1 MNGIDEKLDAK
12 KDEAP
17 TIDSWE
23 AAFAALEQRN
33 KKEPEETPAGRDG
46 QPDAGESGQAE
57 GTSGSDVEPMAEG
70 QSDDAQLDG
79 ADTGGSGA
87 ADGAA
92 GETVSEFDY
101 SAEEVNETISSIE
114 SSIED
119 QAVSDV
125 ANAMKASGKIR
136 VTRDGKLGASINDP
150 DIYTKDE
157 DGVPTYINPETGR
170 PFTGDNPRA
179 QAKQWVDDYNAELEQ
194 AFNKIAKQRIDE
206 LKKEKEPIVRTL
218 KFAETYKK
226 LNDVQRDMLDSLIE
240 DYEVKDED
248 GKSYWLKGLEYDIL
262 VTYDKPRG
270 GLSILPQFL
279 KKVQGGYVY
288 LAMWDLMNDYV
299 LRSSAIGLISYPT
312 TDGIYLVD
320 NGVWMGEISGF
331 IFGVYDS
338 QDEEASFMGYTDAV
352 AAIRLIKKT
361 IEE

>member
-1 MNGIDEKLDAK
+1 MNGIDENLDAK

-17 TIDSWE
+17 AIDSWE

-33 KKEPEETPAGRDG
+33 KKELEETPAGRDG
-46 QPDAGESGQAE
+46 QPDAGEAGQAE
-57 GTSGSDVEPMAEG
+57 GTSGSDAEPVAEG

-79 ADTGGSGA
+79 TDAGGSGV

-206 LKKEKEPIVRTL
+206 LKKENEPIVRTL

-240 DYEVKDED
+240 DYEVKDEEGNAIGYSCD
-248 GKSYWLKGLEYDIL
+248 LGKALAQVNRQIAKLTERGKALHPKQE
-262 VTYDKPRG
+262 KPAPTEPALDMPQSTG
-270 GLSILPQFL
+270 SSENKPPQFKSL
-279 KKVQGGYVY
+279 
-288 LAMWDLMNDYV
+288 
-299 LRSSAIGLISYPT
+299 
-312 TDGIYLVD
+312 
-320 NGVWMGEISGF
+320 
-331 IFGVYDS
+331 
-338 QDEEASFMGYTDAV
+338 EEAMEWSQNQQLKQRKG
-352 AAIRLIKKT
+352 R
-361 IEE
+361 

>member
-1 MNGIDEKLDAK
+1 MDGIDEKLDAK

-17 TIDSWE
+17 AIDSWE

-33 KKEPEETPAGRDG
+33 KKESEETPAGRDR
-46 QPDAGESGQAE
+46 QPDAEGSGEAE
-57 GTSGSDVEPMAEG
+57 GTSGSNAEPVAEG
-70 QSDDAQLDG
+70 QSDDAQLDD
-79 ADTGGSGA
+79 ADAGGSGA
-87 ADGAA
+87 VDGTA
-92 GETVSEFDY
+92 GEAVSEFDY
-101 SAEEVNETISSIE
+101 SAEEVNETISTIE

-125 ANAMKASGKIR
+125 ASAMKASGKIR

-206 LKKEKEPIVRTL
+206 LKKENEPIVRTL

-240 DYEVKDED
+240 DYEVKDDD
-248 GKSYWLKGLEYDIL
+248 GNAIGYSCDLDKALAQVNRQIAKLTERGKALHPKQ
-262 VTYDKPRG
+262 DKPAPTEPALDMPQSTG
-270 GLSILPQFL
+270 SSENKPPQFKSLAEAMSWSQDQML
-279 KKVQGGYVY
+279 KKG
-288 LAMWDLMNDYV
+288 
-299 LRSSAIGLISYPT
+299 R
-312 TDGIYLVD
+312 
-320 NGVWMGEISGF
+320 
-331 IFGVYDS
+331 
-338 QDEEASFMGYTDAV
+338 
-352 AAIRLIKKT
+352 K
-361 IEE
+361 

>member
-1 MNGIDEKLDAK
+1 MDGIDEKLDAK

-17 TIDSWE
+17 AIDSWE
-23 AAFAALEQRN
+23 AAFAALEQGN
-33 KKEPEETPAGRDG
+33 KKEPEETPANRGG
-46 QPDAGESGQAE
+46 QPDAGGSGEAE
-57 GTSGSDVEPMAEG
+57 GTGGSDAEPVAQG
-70 QSDDAQLDG
+70 QSDDAQLDD
-79 ADTGGSGA
+79 ADTGGSGV
-87 ADGAA
+87 ADGTA
-92 GETVSEFDY
+92 GEAVSGFDC

-125 ANAMKASGKIR
+125 ANAMRASGKIR

-240 DYEVKDED
+240 DCEVRDED
-248 GKSYWLKGLEYDIL
+248 GNAIGYSCDL
-262 VTYDKPRG
+262 DKALAQVNRQISKLTERG
-270 GLSILPQFL
+270 KALHPKQEKPAPTEPALDMPQSTGSSENKPPQFKSLAEAMSWSQDQML
-279 KKVQGGYVY
+279 KKG
-288 LAMWDLMNDYV
+288 
-299 LRSSAIGLISYPT
+299 R
-312 TDGIYLVD
+312 
-320 NGVWMGEISGF
+320 
-331 IFGVYDS
+331 
-338 QDEEASFMGYTDAV
+338 
-352 AAIRLIKKT
+352 K
-361 IEE
+361 

>member
-1 MNGIDEKLDAK
+1 MDGIAENLDAK

-17 TIDSWE
+17 AIDSWE

-33 KKEPEETPAGRDG
+33 KKESEETPANRDG
-46 QPDAGESGQAE
+46 QPDAEGSGETE
-57 GTSGSDVEPMAEG
+57 GTSGSDAEPVAEG

-79 ADTGGSGA
+79 SNAGGSSA
-87 ADGAA
+87 ADGAT

-101 SAEEVNETISSIE
+101 SAEEVTETISSIE

-248 GKSYWLKGLEYDIL
+248 GNAIGYSCDL
-262 VTYDKPRG
+262 DKALAQVNRQISKLTERG
-270 GLSILPQFL
+270 KALHPKQEKPAPTEPALDMPQSTGSSENKPPQFKNLAEAMSWSQDQML
-279 KKVQGGYVY
+279 KKG
-288 LAMWDLMNDYV
+288 
-299 LRSSAIGLISYPT
+299 R
-312 TDGIYLVD
+312 
-320 NGVWMGEISGF
+320 
-331 IFGVYDS
+331 
-338 QDEEASFMGYTDAV
+338 
-352 AAIRLIKKT
+352 K
-361 IEE
+361 

>member
-17 TIDSWE
+17 AIDSWE

-33 KKEPEETPAGRDG
+33 KKEPEETPADRDG

-57 GTSGSDVEPMAEG
+57 GTGGSDAEPVAQG
-70 QSDDAQLDG
+70 QSDDAQLDDT
-79 ADTGGSGA
+79 DTGGSSA
-87 ADGAA
+87 VDGAT
-92 GETVSEFDY
+92 GETISEFDY

-194 AFNKIAKQRIDE
+194 AFNKIAQQRIDE

-226 LNDVQRDMLDSLIE
+226 LNDVQRDMFDSIIE

-248 GKSYWLKGLEYDIL
+248 GNAIGYSCDL
-262 VTYDKPRG
+262 DKALAQVNRQISKLTERGKALHPKQEKPAPTEPALDMPRSTG
-270 GLSILPQFL
+270 SSENKPPQF
-279 KKVQGGYVY
+279 KS
-288 LAMWDLMNDYV
+288 LAEAMSW
-299 LRSSAIGLISYPT
+299 
-312 TDGIYLVD
+312 
-320 NGVWMGEISGF
+320 
-331 IFGVYDS
+331 S
-338 QDEEASFMGYTDAV
+338 QDQMLKQRKG
-352 AAIRLIKKT
+352 R
-361 IEE
+361 

>member
-17 TIDSWE
+17 AIDSWE

-33 KKEPEETPAGRDG
+33 KKESEETPADRDG
-46 QPDAGESGQAE
+46 QPDAGEFGQTE
-57 GTSGSDVEPMAEG
+57 GASGSDAEPVAEG

-79 ADTGGSGA
+79 TDTGGGSA

-248 GKSYWLKGLEYDIL
+248 G
-262 VTYDKPRG
+262 
-270 GLSILPQFL
+270 
-279 KKVQGGYVY
+279 
-288 LAMWDLMNDYV
+288 N
-299 LRSSAIGLISYPT
+299 AIGYSCDLDKALAQVNRQISKLTERGKALHPKQEKPAPT
-312 TDGIYLVD
+312 EPALDMPQSTGSSENKPPEFKSLEEAMS
-320 NGVWMGEISGF
+320 W
-331 IFGVYDS
+331 S
-338 QDEEASFMGYTDAV
+338 QDQMLKQRKG
-352 AAIRLIKKT
+352 R
-361 IEE
+361 

>member
-17 TIDSWE
+17 AIDSWE

-46 QPDAGESGQAE
+46 QPDAGGSGEAE
-57 GTSGSDVEPMAEG
+57 GTSGSDAEPVAEG

-79 ADTGGSGA
+79 TDVGGGSA
-87 ADGAA
+87 VDGAA

-206 LKKEKEPIVRTL
+206 LKKENEPIVRTL

-248 GKSYWLKGLEYDIL
+248 GNAIGYSCDL
-262 VTYDKPRG
+262 DKALAQVNRQIVKLTERG
-270 GLSILPQFL
+270 KALHPKQEKPAPTEPALDMPQSTGSSENKPPQFKSLAEAMSWSQDQML
-279 KKVQGGYVY
+279 KKG
-288 LAMWDLMNDYV
+288 
-299 LRSSAIGLISYPT
+299 R
-312 TDGIYLVD
+312 
-320 NGVWMGEISGF
+320 
-331 IFGVYDS
+331 
-338 QDEEASFMGYTDAV
+338 
-352 AAIRLIKKT
+352 K
-361 IEE
+361 

>member
-17 TIDSWE
+17 AIDSWE

-33 KKEPEETPAGRDG
+33 KKESEETPADRDG

-57 GTSGSDVEPMAEG
+57 GTSGSDAEPVAQG

-79 ADTGGSGA
+79 TNAGGSSA
-87 ADGAA
+87 VDGAA

-136 VTRDGKLGASINDP
+136 VTRDGKLGASVNDP

-206 LKKEKEPIVRTL
+206 LKKENEPIVRTL

-248 GKSYWLKGLEYDIL
+248 GNAIGYSCDL
-262 VTYDKPRG
+262 DKALAQVNRQISKLTERG
-270 GLSILPQFL
+270 KALHPKQEKPAPTEPALDMPQSTGSSENKPPQF
-279 KKVQGGYVY
+279 KS
-288 LAMWDLMNDYV
+288 LAEAMSW
-299 LRSSAIGLISYPT
+299 
-312 TDGIYLVD
+312 
-320 NGVWMGEISGF
+320 
-331 IFGVYDS
+331 S
-338 QDEEASFMGYTDAV
+338 QDQMLKQRKG
-352 AAIRLIKKT
+352 R
-361 IEE
+361 

>member
-12 KDEAP
+12 KDETPA
-17 TIDSWE
+17 IDSWE

-33 KKEPEETPAGRDG
+33 KKEPEETPANRDG

-57 GTSGSDVEPMAEG
+57 GTSGSDAEPVAEG

-79 ADTGGSGA
+79 TDVGGGSA

-92 GETVSEFDY
+92 GETVSEFDF

-206 LKKEKEPIVRTL
+206 LKKENEPIVRTL

-248 GKSYWLKGLEYDIL
+248 GNAIGYSCDL
-262 VTYDKPRG
+262 DKALDQVNRQISKLTERG
-270 GLSILPQFL
+270 KALHPKQEKPAPTEPALDMPQSTGSSENKPPQFKSLAEAMEWSQNQQL
-279 KKVQGGYVY
+279 KQRKG
-288 LAMWDLMNDYV
+288 
-299 LRSSAIGLISYPT
+299 R
-312 TDGIYLVD
+312 
-320 NGVWMGEISGF
+320 
-331 IFGVYDS
+331 
-338 QDEEASFMGYTDAV
+338 
-352 AAIRLIKKT
+352 
-361 IEE
+361 

>member
-17 TIDSWE
+17 AIDSWE

-33 KKEPEETPAGRDG
+33 KKESEETSADRDG
-46 QPDAGESGQAE
+46 QPDAGEFGQSE
-57 GTSGSDVEPMAEG
+57 GTSGSDAEPVAEG

-79 ADTGGSGA
+79 TDAGGSGP
-87 ADGAA
+87 ADGTA

-206 LKKEKEPIVRTL
+206 LKKENEPIVRTL

-248 GKSYWLKGLEYDIL
+248 GNAIGYSCDL
-262 VTYDKPRG
+262 DKALAQVNRQIAKLTERG
-270 GLSILPQFL
+270 KALHPKQEKPAPTEPALDMPQSTGSSENKPPQF
-279 KKVQGGYVY
+279 KS
-288 LAMWDLMNDYV
+288 LAEAMSW
-299 LRSSAIGLISYPT
+299 
-312 TDGIYLVD
+312 
-320 NGVWMGEISGF
+320 
-331 IFGVYDS
+331 S
-338 QDEEASFMGYTDAV
+338 QDQMLKQRKG
-352 AAIRLIKKT
+352 R
-361 IEE
+361 

>member
-1 MNGIDEKLDAK
+1 MDGIDEKLDAK

-57 GTSGSDVEPMAEG
+57 GTSGSDAEPVAEG
-70 QSDDAQLDG
+70 QSDDAQLDST
-79 ADTGGSGA
+79 DTGGSGA
-87 ADGAA
+87 ADGTA
-92 GETVSEFDY
+92 GEAVSEFDY

-119 QAVSDV
+119 KAISDV

-206 LKKEKEPIVRTL
+206 LKKENEPIVRTL

-240 DYEVKDED
+240 DYEVKDEEGNTVGYSCD
-248 GKSYWLKGLEYDIL
+248 LDKALAQVNRQIAKLTERGKALHPKQE
-262 VTYDKPRG
+262 KPAPTEPA
-270 GLSILPQFL
+270 LDMPQSTDSSENKPPQFKSL
-279 KKVQGGYVY
+279 
-288 LAMWDLMNDYV
+288 
-299 LRSSAIGLISYPT
+299 
-312 TDGIYLVD
+312 
-320 NGVWMGEISGF
+320 
-331 IFGVYDS
+331 
-338 QDEEASFMGYTDAV
+338 EEAMEWSQNQQLKQRKG
-352 AAIRLIKKT
+352 R
-361 IEE
+361 

>member
-17 TIDSWE
+17 AIDSWE

-33 KKEPEETPAGRDG
+33 KKESEETPADRDG
-46 QPDAGESGQAE
+46 QSDAGESGQTE
-57 GTSGSDVEPMAEG
+57 GTSGSDAEPVAEG

-79 ADTGGSGA
+79 TDIGGGSA

-92 GETVSEFDY
+92 GETVSEFDF

-248 GKSYWLKGLEYDIL
+248 GNAIGYSCDL
-262 VTYDKPRG
+262 DKALAQVNRQISKLTERG
-270 GLSILPQFL
+270 KALHPKQEKPAPTEPALDMPQSTGSGENKPPQF
-279 KKVQGGYVY
+279 KS
-288 LAMWDLMNDYV
+288 LAEAMSW
-299 LRSSAIGLISYPT
+299 
-312 TDGIYLVD
+312 
-320 NGVWMGEISGF
+320 
-331 IFGVYDS
+331 S
-338 QDEEASFMGYTDAV
+338 QDQMLKQRKG
-352 AAIRLIKKT
+352 R
-361 IEE
+361 

>member
-46 QPDAGESGQAE
+46 QPDAGEPRQAE
-57 GTSGSDVEPMAEG
+57 GTSGSDAEPVAEG
-70 QSDDAQLDG
+70 QSDDVQLDDT
-79 ADTGGSGA
+79 DTGGSSA

-206 LKKEKEPIVRTL
+206 LKKENEPIVRTL

-240 DYEVKDED
+240 DYEVKDEEGNAIGYSCD
-248 GKSYWLKGLEYDIL
+248 LDKALAQVNRQIAKLTERGKALHPKQE
-262 VTYDKPRG
+262 KPAPTEPALDMPQSTG
-270 GLSILPQFL
+270 SSENKPPQFKSL
-279 KKVQGGYVY
+279 
-288 LAMWDLMNDYV
+288 
-299 LRSSAIGLISYPT
+299 
-312 TDGIYLVD
+312 
-320 NGVWMGEISGF
+320 
-331 IFGVYDS
+331 
-338 QDEEASFMGYTDAV
+338 EEAMEWSQNQQ
-352 AAIRLIKKT
+352 LKQKKGR
-361 IEE
+361 

>member
-1 MNGIDEKLDAK
+1 MNGIDENLDAK

-46 QPDAGESGQAE
+46 QPNAGESGQAE
-57 GTSGSDVEPMAEG
+57 DTSGSDAESMAEG

-79 ADTGGSGA
+79 TDAGGSGA

-206 LKKEKEPIVRTL
+206 LKKENEPIVRTL

-248 GKSYWLKGLEYDIL
+248 GNAIGYSCDL
-262 VTYDKPRG
+262 DKALAQVNRQISKLTERG
-270 GLSILPQFL
+270 KALHPKQEKPAPTEPALDMPQSTGSSENKPPQFKSL
-279 KKVQGGYVY
+279 
-288 LAMWDLMNDYV
+288 
-299 LRSSAIGLISYPT
+299 
-312 TDGIYLVD
+312 
-320 NGVWMGEISGF
+320 
-331 IFGVYDS
+331 
-338 QDEEASFMGYTDAV
+338 EEAMEWSQNQQLKQRKG
-352 AAIRLIKKT
+352 R
-361 IEE
+361 

>member
-17 TIDSWE
+17 AIDSWE

-33 KKEPEETPAGRDG
+33 KKEPEETPADRDG
-46 QPDAGESGQAE
+46 QPDAGEPGQAE
-57 GTSGSDVEPMAEG
+57 DTSGSDAEPMAQG

-79 ADTGGSGA
+79 TDTGGSSA
-87 ADGAA
+87 VDGAA

-206 LKKEKEPIVRTL
+206 LKKENEPIVRTL

-240 DYEVKDED
+240 DYEVRDED
-248 GKSYWLKGLEYDIL
+248 GNAIGYSCDL
-262 VTYDKPRG
+262 DKALAQVNRQISKLTERG
-270 GLSILPQFL
+270 KALHHKQEKPAPTEPALDMPQSTGSSENKPPQF
-279 KKVQGGYVY
+279 KS
-288 LAMWDLMNDYV
+288 LAEAMAW
-299 LRSSAIGLISYPT
+299 
-312 TDGIYLVD
+312 
-320 NGVWMGEISGF
+320 
-331 IFGVYDS
+331 S
-338 QDEEASFMGYTDAV
+338 QDQQLKQRKG
-352 AAIRLIKKT
+352 R
-361 IEE
+361 

>member
-1 MNGIDEKLDAK
+1 MDGIDEKLDAK

-17 TIDSWE
+17 AIDSWE

-33 KKEPEETPAGRDG
+33 KKEPEETPADRDG
-46 QPDAGESGQAE
+46 QPDAEGSGEAE
-57 GTSGSDVEPMAEG
+57 GTSGSDAEPVAEG

-79 ADTGGSGA
+79 TDAGGSGA
-87 ADGAA
+87 VDGAA

-101 SAEEVNETISSIE
+101 STEEVNETISSIA
-114 SSIED
+114 SSIEN

-194 AFNKIAKQRIDE
+194 AFNKIAKQRINE

-240 DYEVKDED
+240 DYEVKDKD
-248 GKSYWLKGLEYDIL
+248 GNAIGYSCDL
-262 VTYDKPRG
+262 DKALAQVNRQISKLTERG
-270 GLSILPQFL
+270 KALHPKQEKPAPTEPALDMPQSTGSSENKPPQFKSLAEAMSWSQDQML
-279 KKVQGGYVY
+279 KKG
-288 LAMWDLMNDYV
+288 
-299 LRSSAIGLISYPT
+299 R
-312 TDGIYLVD
+312 
-320 NGVWMGEISGF
+320 
-331 IFGVYDS
+331 
-338 QDEEASFMGYTDAV
+338 
-352 AAIRLIKKT
+352 K
-361 IEE
+361 

>member
-17 TIDSWE
+17 AIDSWE

-33 KKEPEETPAGRDG
+33 KKEPEETPADRDG

-57 GTSGSDVEPMAEG
+57 GTSGSDAEPVAEG

-79 ADTGGSGA
+79 TDVGGSSV

-206 LKKEKEPIVRTL
+206 LKKENEPIVRTL

-226 LNDVQRDMLDSLIE
+226 LNDIQRDMLDSLIE

-248 GKSYWLKGLEYDIL
+248 GNAIGYSCDL
-262 VTYDKPRG
+262 DKALAQVNRQIAKLTERG
-270 GLSILPQFL
+270 KALHPKQEKPASTEPALDMPQSTGSSENKPPQFKSLAEAMSWSQDQML
-279 KKVQGGYVY
+279 KKG
-288 LAMWDLMNDYV
+288 
-299 LRSSAIGLISYPT
+299 R
-312 TDGIYLVD
+312 
-320 NGVWMGEISGF
+320 
-331 IFGVYDS
+331 
-338 QDEEASFMGYTDAV
+338 
-352 AAIRLIKKT
+352 K
-361 IEE
+361 

>member
-17 TIDSWE
+17 AIDSWE

-33 KKEPEETPAGRDG
+33 KKESEETPADRDG

-57 GTSGSDVEPMAEG
+57 DTSGSNAEPVVEG

-79 ADTGGSGA
+79 TDTGGSSA
-87 ADGAA
+87 VDGAA

-206 LKKEKEPIVRTL
+206 LKKENEPIVRTL

-248 GKSYWLKGLEYDIL
+248 GNAIGYSCDLDKTLAQVNRQISKLTERGKALHLKQE
-262 VTYDKPRG
+262 KPAPTEPALDMPQSTG
-270 GLSILPQFL
+270 SSENKPPQF
-279 KKVQGGYVY
+279 KS
-288 LAMWDLMNDYV
+288 LAEAMSW
-299 LRSSAIGLISYPT
+299 
-312 TDGIYLVD
+312 
-320 NGVWMGEISGF
+320 
-331 IFGVYDS
+331 S
-338 QDEEASFMGYTDAV
+338 QDQQRKQRKG
-352 AAIRLIKKT
+352 R
-361 IEE
+361 

>member
-1 MNGIDEKLDAK
+1 MDGIDEKLDAK

-17 TIDSWE
+17 AIDSWE

-33 KKEPEETPAGRDG
+33 KKEPEEAPANRDG
-46 QPDAGESGQAE
+46 QPDAEGSGEAE
-57 GTSGSDVEPMAEG
+57 GVSGSDAEPVAQG

-79 ADTGGSGA
+79 ADTGGSGT

-92 GETVSEFDY
+92 GETVSDFDY
-101 SAEEVNETISSIE
+101 SAEEVTETLSSIE

-248 GKSYWLKGLEYDIL
+248 GNAIGYSCDL
-262 VTYDKPRG
+262 DKALAQVNRQISKLTERG
-270 GLSILPQFL
+270 KALHPKQEKPAPTEPTLDMPQSTGSSENKPPQF
-279 KKVQGGYVY
+279 KS
-288 LAMWDLMNDYV
+288 LAEAMSW
-299 LRSSAIGLISYPT
+299 
-312 TDGIYLVD
+312 
-320 NGVWMGEISGF
+320 
-331 IFGVYDS
+331 S
-338 QDEEASFMGYTDAV
+338 QDQQLKQRKG
-352 AAIRLIKKT
+352 R
-361 IEE
+361 

>member
-17 TIDSWE
+17 AIDSWE

-33 KKEPEETPAGRDG
+33 KKELEETPAGRDG

-57 GTSGSDVEPMAEG
+57 GTSGSDAEPVAEG

-79 ADTGGSGA
+79 TDAGGSGA
-87 ADGAA
+87 IDGAA

-206 LKKEKEPIVRTL
+206 LKKENEPIVRTL

-248 GKSYWLKGLEYDIL
+248 GNAIGYSCDL
-262 VTYDKPRG
+262 DKALAQVNRQISKLTERG
-270 GLSILPQFL
+270 KALHPKQEKPAPTEPALDMPQSTGSSENKPPQFKSLAEAMSWSQDQML
-279 KKVQGGYVY
+279 KKG
-288 LAMWDLMNDYV
+288 
-299 LRSSAIGLISYPT
+299 R
-312 TDGIYLVD
+312 
-320 NGVWMGEISGF
+320 
-331 IFGVYDS
+331 
-338 QDEEASFMGYTDAV
+338 
-352 AAIRLIKKT
+352 K
-361 IEE
+361 

>member
-17 TIDSWE
+17 AIDSWE

-33 KKEPEETPAGRDG
+33 KKESEETPADRDG

-57 GTSGSDVEPMAEG
+57 GTSGSDAEPMAQG
-70 QSDDAQLDG
+70 QSDDAQLD
-79 ADTGGSGA
+79 DTDAGGSSA
-87 ADGAA
+87 VDGAA

-206 LKKEKEPIVRTL
+206 LKKENEPIVRTL

-240 DYEVKDED
+240 DCEVKDEEGNAIGYSCD
-248 GKSYWLKGLEYDIL
+248 LDKALAQVNRQIAKLTERGKALHPKQE
-262 VTYDKPRG
+262 KPAPTEPALDMPQSTG
-270 GLSILPQFL
+270 SSENKPPQFKSLAEAMSWSQDQML
-279 KKVQGGYVY
+279 KKGGK
-288 LAMWDLMNDYV
+288 
-299 LRSSAIGLISYPT
+299 R
-312 TDGIYLVD
+312 
-320 NGVWMGEISGF
+320 
-331 IFGVYDS
+331 
-338 QDEEASFMGYTDAV
+338 
-352 AAIRLIKKT
+352 
-361 IEE
+361 

>member
-1 MNGIDEKLDAK
+1 MNGINEKLDAK

-17 TIDSWE
+17 AIDSWE

-33 KKEPEETPAGRDG
+33 KKEPEETPADRDG
-46 QPDAGESGQAE
+46 QPDAGELGQAE
-57 GTSGSDVEPMAEG
+57 DTSRSDAEPMAQG

-79 ADTGGSGA
+79 TDTGGSSA
-87 ADGAA
+87 VDGAA

-206 LKKEKEPIVRTL
+206 LKKENEPIVRTL

-248 GKSYWLKGLEYDIL
+248 GNAIGYSCDL
-262 VTYDKPRG
+262 DKALDQVNRQISKLTERG
-270 GLSILPQFL
+270 KALHHKQEKPEPTEPALDMPQSTGSSENKPPQF
-279 KKVQGGYVY
+279 KS
-288 LAMWDLMNDYV
+288 LAEAMSW
-299 LRSSAIGLISYPT
+299 
-312 TDGIYLVD
+312 
-320 NGVWMGEISGF
+320 
-331 IFGVYDS
+331 S
-338 QDEEASFMGYTDAV
+338 QDQMLKQRNG
-352 AAIRLIKKT
+352 R
-361 IEE
+361 

>member
-17 TIDSWE
+17 AIDSWE

-33 KKEPEETPAGRDG
+33 KKESEETPANRDG

-57 GTSGSDVEPMAEG
+57 GTSGSDAEPVAEG

-79 ADTGGSGA
+79 TDAGGSGA
-87 ADGAA
+87 IDGAA

-101 SAEEVNETISSIE
+101 SAEEVNETISSIV

-194 AFNKIAKQRIDE
+194 AFNKIAKLRIDE
-206 LKKEKEPIVRTL
+206 LEKKKEPIVRTL

-240 DYEVKDED
+240 DYEVKDEEGNAIGYSCD
-248 GKSYWLKGLEYDIL
+248 LDKALAQVNRQISKLTERGKALHPKQE
-262 VTYDKPRG
+262 KPAPTEPALDMPQSTG
-270 GLSILPQFL
+270 SSENKPPQFKSLTEAMEWSQNQQL
-279 KKVQGGYVY
+279 KQRKG
-288 LAMWDLMNDYV
+288 
-299 LRSSAIGLISYPT
+299 R
-312 TDGIYLVD
+312 
-320 NGVWMGEISGF
+320 
-331 IFGVYDS
+331 
-338 QDEEASFMGYTDAV
+338 
-352 AAIRLIKKT
+352 
-361 IEE
+361 

>member
-17 TIDSWE
+17 AIDSWE

-33 KKEPEETPAGRDG
+33 KKEPEETPADRDG

-57 GTSGSDVEPMAEG
+57 GTSGSDAEPVAEG

-79 ADTGGSGA
+79 TDIGGSGA
-87 ADGAA
+87 VDGTA

-206 LKKEKEPIVRTL
+206 LKKENEPIVRTL
-218 KFAETYKK
+218 KFAETYKN

-248 GKSYWLKGLEYDIL
+248 GNAIGYSCDLDKALAQVNRQISKLTERGKALHLKQE
-262 VTYDKPRG
+262 KPAPTEPALDMPQSTG
-270 GLSILPQFL
+270 SSENKPPQF
-279 KKVQGGYVY
+279 KS
-288 LAMWDLMNDYV
+288 LAEAMAW
-299 LRSSAIGLISYPT
+299 
-312 TDGIYLVD
+312 
-320 NGVWMGEISGF
+320 
-331 IFGVYDS
+331 S
-338 QDEEASFMGYTDAV
+338 QDQQLKQRKG
-352 AAIRLIKKT
+352 R
-361 IEE
+361 

>member
-12 KDEAP
+12 KDETPA
-17 TIDSWE
+17 IDSWE

-33 KKEPEETPAGRDG
+33 KKEPEETPANRDG

-57 GTSGSDVEPMAEG
+57 GTSGSDAEPVAEG

-79 ADTGGSGA
+79 TDVGGGSA

-92 GETVSEFDY
+92 GETVSEFDF

-248 GKSYWLKGLEYDIL
+248 GNAIGYSCDL
-262 VTYDKPRG
+262 DKALAQVNRQISKLTERG
-270 GLSILPQFL
+270 KALHPKQEKPAPTEPALDMPQSTGSSENKPPQFKSLAEAMEWSQNQQL
-279 KKVQGGYVY
+279 KQRKG
-288 LAMWDLMNDYV
+288 
-299 LRSSAIGLISYPT
+299 R
-312 TDGIYLVD
+312 
-320 NGVWMGEISGF
+320 
-331 IFGVYDS
+331 
-338 QDEEASFMGYTDAV
+338 
-352 AAIRLIKKT
+352 
-361 IEE
+361 

>member
-1 MNGIDEKLDAK
+1 MDGIDEKLDAK

-17 TIDSWE
+17 AIDSWE

-33 KKEPEETPAGRDG
+33 KKEPEETPANRDG
-46 QPDAGESGQAE
+46 QPNAGESGQAE
-57 GTSGSDVEPMAEG
+57 GTSGSDAEPVAQG

-79 ADTGGSGA
+79 TDAGGSGA

-248 GKSYWLKGLEYDIL
+248 GNAIGYSCDL
-262 VTYDKPRG
+262 DKALAQVNRQISKLTERG
-270 GLSILPQFL
+270 KALHPKQEKPAPTEPALDMPQSTGSSENKPPQF
-279 KKVQGGYVY
+279 KS
-288 LAMWDLMNDYV
+288 LAEAMSW
-299 LRSSAIGLISYPT
+299 
-312 TDGIYLVD
+312 
-320 NGVWMGEISGF
+320 
-331 IFGVYDS
+331 S
-338 QDEEASFMGYTDAV
+338 QDQMLKQRKG
-352 AAIRLIKKT
+352 R
-361 IEE
+361 

>member
-17 TIDSWE
+17 AIDSWE

-33 KKEPEETPAGRDG
+33 KKEPEETPVDRDG

-57 GTSGSDVEPMAEG
+57 GTSGSDAEAVAQG
-70 QSDDAQLDG
+70 QPDDAQLDG
-79 ADTGGSGA
+79 ADDGGSGA

-92 GETVSEFDY
+92 GEAVSEFDY

-206 LKKEKEPIVRTL
+206 LKKESEPIVRTL

-240 DYEVKDED
+240 DYEVKDEEGNAIGYSCD
-248 GKSYWLKGLEYDIL
+248 LDKALAQVNRQIAKLTERGKALHPKQE
-262 VTYDKPRG
+262 KPAPTEPDLDMPQSTG
-270 GLSILPQFL
+270 SSENKPPQFKSLAEAMSWSQDQML
-279 KKVQGGYVY
+279 KKGGK
-288 LAMWDLMNDYV
+288 
-299 LRSSAIGLISYPT
+299 R
-312 TDGIYLVD
+312 
-320 NGVWMGEISGF
+320 
-331 IFGVYDS
+331 
-338 QDEEASFMGYTDAV
+338 
-352 AAIRLIKKT
+352 
-361 IEE
+361 

>member
-17 TIDSWE
+17 AIDSWE

-33 KKEPEETPAGRDG
+33 KKEPEETPANRDG
-46 QPDAGESGQAE
+46 QLDAGESGQTE
-57 GTSGSDVEPMAEG
+57 GTSGSDAEPVAEG

-79 ADTGGSGA
+79 TDTGGSGA
-87 ADGAA
+87 VDGAA

-240 DYEVKDED
+240 DYEVKDDD
-248 GKSYWLKGLEYDIL
+248 G
-262 VTYDKPRG
+262 
-270 GLSILPQFL
+270 
-279 KKVQGGYVY
+279 
-288 LAMWDLMNDYV
+288 N
-299 LRSSAIGLISYPT
+299 AIGYSCDLDKALAQVNRQISKLTERGKALHPKQEKPVPT
-312 TDGIYLVD
+312 EPALDMPQSTGSSENKPPEFKSLAEAMA
-320 NGVWMGEISGF
+320 W
-331 IFGVYDS
+331 S
-338 QDEEASFMGYTDAV
+338 QDQMLKQRKG
-352 AAIRLIKKT
+352 R
-361 IEE
+361 

>member
-1 MNGIDEKLDAK
+1 MDGIAENLDAK

-17 TIDSWE
+17 AIDSWE

-33 KKEPEETPAGRDG
+33 KKEPEEAPADRDG

-57 GTSGSDVEPMAEG
+57 GTSGSNAEPVVEG

-79 ADTGGSGA
+79 ADAGGSSA
-87 ADGAA
+87 ADGAT

-101 SAEEVNETISSIE
+101 SAEEVTETISSIE

-240 DYEVKDED
+240 DYEVKDKD
-248 GKSYWLKGLEYDIL
+248 GNAIGYSCDL
-262 VTYDKPRG
+262 DKALAQVNRQISKLTERG
-270 GLSILPQFL
+270 KALHPKQEKPAPTEPALDMPQSTGSSENKPPQFKNLAEAMSWSQDQML
-279 KKVQGGYVY
+279 KKG
-288 LAMWDLMNDYV
+288 
-299 LRSSAIGLISYPT
+299 R
-312 TDGIYLVD
+312 
-320 NGVWMGEISGF
+320 
-331 IFGVYDS
+331 
-338 QDEEASFMGYTDAV
+338 
-352 AAIRLIKKT
+352 K
-361 IEE
+361 

>member
-17 TIDSWE
+17 AIDSWE

-57 GTSGSDVEPMAEG
+57 GTSGSDAEPVAEG

-79 ADTGGSGA
+79 TDAGGSGA
-87 ADGAA
+87 VDGAA

-119 QAVSDV
+119 QAISDV

-179 QAKQWVDDYNAELEQ
+179 QAKQWVDEYNAELEQ

-206 LKKEKEPIVRTL
+206 LKKENEPIVRTL

-248 GKSYWLKGLEYDIL
+248 GNAIGYSCDL
-262 VTYDKPRG
+262 DKALAQVNRQIAKLTERG
-270 GLSILPQFL
+270 KALHPKQEKPAPTEPALDMPQSTGSSENKPPQFKSLAEAMSWSQDQML
-279 KKVQGGYVY
+279 KKG
-288 LAMWDLMNDYV
+288 
-299 LRSSAIGLISYPT
+299 R
-312 TDGIYLVD
+312 
-320 NGVWMGEISGF
+320 
-331 IFGVYDS
+331 
-338 QDEEASFMGYTDAV
+338 
-352 AAIRLIKKT
+352 K
-361 IEE
+361 